1 MIADDP
7 STPARSDRYR
17 GSVRMLAKLR
27 WPLVLV
33 ALFVFAIIERFVRS
47 PSLAIIAVVA
57 FGFLYAA
64 GLIWVALRDADRST
78 PTAKGAPVEAAV
90 AEASADL
97 PVEALEAKLGDLDR
111 ARASGLLDE
120 AEYESKRAQL
130 IADF

>member
-1 MIADDP
+1 
-7 STPARSDRYR
+7 
-17 GSVRMLAKLR
+17 MLAKLR

-47 PSLAIIAVVA
+47 PALAIIAVVA

-64 GLIWVALRDADRST
+64 GLIWVALRDADRS
-78 PTAKGAPVEAAV
+78 APVSKNVTTVKPAV
-90 AEASADL
+90 AGTLADSS
-97 PVEALEAKLGDLDR
+97 VEALEAKLGDLDR

-120 AEYESKRAQL
+120 AEYEAKRAQL